1 MEAPLEVSYRK
12 GRPFTAYYYLP
23 RREGDRVER
32 SRPCEAG
39 LVLDLAADGRP
50 LGIEIT
56 EPERVDVATF
66 NRLLTSLGL
75 EPVDPSVLAPL
86 SAA

>member
-1 MEAPLEVSYRK
+1 MEAPLEVTYRH
-12 GRPFTAYYYLP
+12 GRPFAAYYRLP
-23 RREGDRVER
+23 RREGDQVER

-39 LVLDLAADGRP
+39 LVVDLAADGRP

-56 EPERVDVATF
+56 EPSLADAATF
-66 NRLLTSLGL
+66 NRLLVSLGL
-75 EPVDPSVLAPL
+75 EPVDASVLAPL